1 MALIKID
8 DSILSIVEKYPETH
22 DLFIANGFPQLADRK
37 VLETAGRFL
46 KLGTALDRKGVDRDT
61 FIQLLEERIRDDMG
75 KVDITLREETTG
87 QGEFHVS
94 GALPCPV
101 RLPLLESFDREVQ
114 KFQSDTGQTVSYELE
129 AASSGAGW
137 MAEMIEKAETGSDLP
152 DVFISAG
159 FETFFDKDGFGRFR
173 EQGVFQ
179 DPLPMKMNS
188 AFSGIDLA
196 DPRGCYGMIGV
207 VPAVMMVNLN
217 ELNGLPMPRT
227 WEDILEPQF
236 EQRVSLPVGDF
247 DLFNALLVSIYDR
260 FGDSGVKAMGR
271 SMLSAM
277 HPAEMVKSGTV
288 KNPEKPVVTI
298 MPYFFTRMA
307 ERTKT
312 MKAVWPE
319 DGAIVSPIF
328 MLAKK
333 ENAQALKPL
342 LAFLKGKEV
351 GEILSHRGLFPST
364 NPDVVNPLPESAPF
378 NWIGW
383 DWLESHDVAAVIGHA
398 TELFQQASS
407 EVSV

>member
-1 MALIKID
+1 MTLIQID

-46 KLGTALDRKGVDRDT
+46 KLGTALDRKGIDRKT
-61 FIQLLEERIRDDMG
+61 FVQLLEERIRDDMG
-75 KVDITLREETTG
+75 KVDITLREETSG
-87 QGEFHVS
+87 KGAFHVS

-101 RLPLLESFDREVQ
+101 RLPLLEAFDREVQ
-114 KFQSDTGQTVSYELE
+114 KFQLNTGQTVSYELE

-137 MAEMIEKAETGSDLP
+137 MAEMIEKAKTASDLP

-173 EQGVFQ
+173 EQEVFQ
-179 DPLPMKMNS
+179 DPIHTKMNS
-188 AFSGIDLA
+188 AFNGIDLA

-217 ELNGLPMPRT
+217 ELNGLPMPT
-227 WEDILEPQF
+227 SWEDILEPRF

-277 HPAEMVKSGTV
+277 HPAEMVKSGTNR
-288 KNPEKPVVTI
+288 KPEKPAVTI

-312 MKAVWPE
+312 MEAVWPK

-333 ENAQALKPL
+333 ESAESLKSL

-364 NPDVVNPLPESAPF
+364 NPDVVNPLPEFAAFS
-378 NWIGW
+378 WVGW
-383 DWLESHDVAAVIGHA
+383 DWLESHDVASVIADA
-398 TELFQQASS
+398 TRLFQKASS
-407 EVSV
+407 EVSA

>member
-1 MALIKID
+1 MTLIQID

-46 KLGTALDRKGVDRDT
+46 KLGTALDRKGIDRKT
-61 FIQLLEERIRDDMG
+61 FVQLIEERIRDDMG
-75 KVDITLREETTG
+75 KVDITLREETSAKGT
-87 QGEFHVS
+87 FHVS

-101 RLPLLESFDREVQ
+101 RLPLLEAFDREVQ
-114 KFQSDTGQTVSYELE
+114 KFQLDTGQTVSYELE

-137 MAEMIEKAETGSDLP
+137 MADMIEKAKTASDLP

-179 DPLPMKMNS
+179 DPFHTKLNS
-188 AFSGIDLA
+188 AFDGIDLA

-207 VPAVMMVNLN
+207 VPAVIMVNLN
-217 ELNGLPMPRT
+217 ELKGLPMPT
-227 WEDILEPQF
+227 SWEDILDPRF

-277 HPAEMVKSGTV
+277 HPAEMVKSGTNR
-288 KNPEKPVVTI
+288 KPEKPVVTI

-312 MKAVWPE
+312 MQAVWPK

-333 ENAQALKPL
+333 ESAESLKSL
-342 LAFLKGKEV
+342 LAFLKGREV
-351 GEILSHRGLFPST
+351 GEILSHHGLFPST

-378 NWIGW
+378 SWVGW
-383 DWLESHDVAAVIGHA
+383 DWLESHDVASVIVDA
-398 TELFQQASS
+398 TQLFQKASS
-407 EVSV
+407 AVSA

>member
-1 MALIKID
+1 
-8 DSILSIVEKYPETH
+8 
-22 DLFIANGFPQLADRK
+22 
-37 VLETAGRFL
+37 
-46 KLGTALDRKGVDRDT
+46 
-61 FIQLLEERIRDDMG
+61 
-75 KVDITLREETTG
+75 
-87 QGEFHVS
+87 
-94 GALPCPV
+94 
-101 RLPLLESFDREVQ
+101 
-114 KFQSDTGQTVSYELE
+114 
-129 AASSGAGW
+129 
-137 MAEMIEKAETGSDLP
+137 
-152 DVFISAG
+152 
-159 FETFFDKDGFGRFR
+159 
-173 EQGVFQ
+173 
-179 DPLPMKMNS
+179 
-188 AFSGIDLA
+188 
-196 DPRGCYGMIGV
+196 
-207 VPAVMMVNLN
+207 
-217 ELNGLPMPRT
+217 

>member
-1 MALIKID
+1 MALIQMD
-8 DSILSIVEKYPETH
+8 DSILSIVEKHPETH
-22 DLFIANGFPQLADRK
+22 DLFIANGFPQLSDRK
-37 VLETAGRFL
+37 VLESAGRFL
-46 KLGTALDRKGVDRDT
+46 KLGTALDGKGIDRKT

-75 KVDITLREETTG
+75 KVDITLREETPGKGT
-87 QGEFHVS
+87 FHVS

-101 RLPLLESFDREVQ
+101 RLPLLEAFDREVQ
-114 KFQSDTGQTVSYELE
+114 NFQSDTGQTVSYELE

-137 MAEMIEKAETGSDLP
+137 MAEMIERARTASDLP

-179 DPLPMKMNS
+179 DPFHTKMNS
-188 AFSGIDLA
+188 AFDGIDLG

-207 VPAVMMVNLN
+207 VPAVIMVNLN
-217 ELNGLPMPRT
+217 ELKELPMPT
-227 WEDILEPQF
+227 SWEDILEPRF

-277 HPAEMVKSGTV
+277 HPAEMVKSGTNR
-288 KNPEKPVVTI
+288 KPGKPVVTI

-312 MKAVWPE
+312 MEAVWPK

-333 ENAQALKPL
+333 ESAESLKPL
-342 LAFLKGKEV
+342 LAFLKGREV

-378 NWIGW
+378 GWVGW
-383 DWLESHDVAAVIGHA
+383 DWLENHDVASVISDA
-398 TELFQQASS
+398 TRVFQKASS
-407 EVSV
+407 EVSA

>member
-1 MALIKID
+1 MALIQIN
-8 DSILSIVEKYPETH
+8 DSILSIVERYPETL
-22 DLFIANGFPQLADRK
+22 DLFVANGFPQLADRK
-37 VLETAGRFL
+37 VLESAGRFL
-46 KLGTALDRKGVDRDT
+46 KLGTALDKKGIDRDT
-61 FIQLLEERIRDDMG
+61 FLRLLEERIRDDMG
-75 KVDITLREETTG
+75 KVDITLREEKAG
-87 QGEFHVS
+87 KGMFHVS

-101 RLPLLESFDREVQ
+101 KLPLLEAFDREVQ
-114 KFQSDTGQTVSYELE
+114 QFQLDTGKRVSYELE

-137 MAEMIEKAETGSDLP
+137 MAEMIEKAKTASDLP

-173 EQGVFQ
+173 DEGVFH
-179 DPLPMKMNS
+179 DPLPMKMNP
-188 AFSGIDLA
+188 AFDGIGLA
-196 DPRGCYGMIGV
+196 DPSGCYGMIGV

-217 ELNGLPMPRT
+217 ELNDLPMPES
-227 WEDILEPQF
+227 WEDILEPRF

-247 DLFNALLVSIYDR
+247 DLFNALLVSVYDR

-277 HPAEMVKSGTV
+277 HPAEMVKSGTNR
-288 KNPEKPVVTI
+288 KPEKPVVTI

-312 MKAVWPE
+312 MEAVWPK

-333 ENAQALKPL
+333 ETAETLKPL
-342 LAFLKGKEV
+342 LAFLKGKEA

-364 NPDVVNPLPESAPF
+364 NPEVVNPLPESAPF
-378 NWIGW
+378 SWIGW
-383 DWLESHDVAAVIGHA
+383 NWLESHDVASVIEHA
-398 TELFQQASS
+398 TRLFQQASS
-407 EVSV
+407 EVSA